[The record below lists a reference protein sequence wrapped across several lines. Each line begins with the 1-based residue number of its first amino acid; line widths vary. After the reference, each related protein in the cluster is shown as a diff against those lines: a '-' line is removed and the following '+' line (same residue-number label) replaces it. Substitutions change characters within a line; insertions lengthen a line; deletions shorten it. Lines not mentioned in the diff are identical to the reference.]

1 MKSIA
6 TGGGKVQHLM
16 KSKFHDEEEEEEGE
30 EVLKEEKEEEQE
42 QEHINRKLLIS
53 RIKLSHC
60 YISQHIVGALE

>member
-30 EVLKEEKEEEQE
+30 EVLKEEKEEE
-42 QEHINRKLLIS
+42 
-53 RIKLSHC
+53 
-60 YISQHIVGALE
+60 LE